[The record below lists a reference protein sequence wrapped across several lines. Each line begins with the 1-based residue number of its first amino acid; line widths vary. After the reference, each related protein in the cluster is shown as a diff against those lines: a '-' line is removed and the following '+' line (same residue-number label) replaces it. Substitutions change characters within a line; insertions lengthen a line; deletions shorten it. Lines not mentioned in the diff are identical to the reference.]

1 MNQAQRYIKYCE
13 DNQVSPS
20 DHRDACRWLYADA
33 TTEEFERRVFE
44 IGAETRM
51 HHLTN
56 AQAIVTVWKQNT
68 GGVDNKR
75 EVV

>member
-13 DNQVSPS
+13 DNQVSPT
-20 DHRDACRWLYADA
+20 DYKMACEWLYRGVS
-33 TTEEFERRVFE
+33 TSVFEQRVFDIE
-44 IGAETRM
+44 AETRM

-56 AQAIVTVWKQNT
+56 AQAIVAVWKQNT
-68 GGVDNKR
+68 SSVDKQK

>member
-1 MNQAQRYIKYCE
+1 MACE
-13 DNQVSPS
+13 
-20 DHRDACRWLYADA
+20 WLYRGVS
-33 TTEEFERRVFE
+33 TSVFEQRVFDIE
-44 IGAETRM
+44 AETRM

-68 GGVDNKR
+68 GSVDKQK